1 MVTADGREVG
11 FVPGHHIFEVAVRGF
26 EPQFLMGVAEDV
38 SKPIIRPSGKVE
50 LEDGTDARLLA
61 SGRERTVTF
70 RLYYF
75 AKDRDRPKLE
85 NLAVRGAIGEAF
97 LDGITV
103 EDTYL
108 GIDEGVSFTVTDGV
122 LVASLELTLT
132 EPVSEADAEPME
144 EFNLDLEVT

>member
-1 MVTADGREVG
+1 M
-11 FVPGHHIFEVAVRGF
+11 ISLQAVNQAICTLYQQALDAAGTGAK
-26 EPQFLMGVAEDV
+26 LVAEDV

-50 LEDGTDARLLA
+50 VEDVSDARLLA

-85 NLAVRGAIGEAF
+85 NLVVRGAIGEAF

-103 EDTYL
+103 GDTYL
-108 GIDEGVSFTVTDGV
+108 GIDEGVSFTVADGV

-132 EPVSEADAEPME
+132 EPVPEAEADPME
-144 EFNLDLEVT
+144 ELNLDLEVT

>member
-1 MVTADGREVG
+1 MISLQAVNRVIFARYQTALDAAGTG
-11 FVPGHHIFEVAVRGF
+11 AK
-26 EPQFLMGVAEDV
+26 LVAEDV
-38 SKPIIRPSGKVE
+38 SKPIIRPRGKVE
-50 LEDGTDARLLA
+50 LEDGSDTRLLA

-85 NLAVRGAIGEAF
+85 NLAVRSAIGEAF

-132 EPVSEADAEPME
+132 EPVPKADAEPME
-144 EFNLDLEVT
+144 ELNLDLEVT

>member
-1 MVTADGREVG
+1 MISLKALNQTICTLYQQALDAAGTG
-11 FVPGHHIFEVAVRGF
+11 AK
-26 EPQFLMGVAEDV
+26 LVAEDV

-85 NLAVRGAIGEAF
+85 NLAVRDAVGAAF
-97 LDGITV
+97 LDGLTV
-103 EDTYL
+103 GDTYL

-122 LVASLELTLT
+122 LVCALDLTLT
-132 EPVSEADAEPME
+132 EPIPEAEADLME
-144 EFNLDLEVT
+144 ELNLDLEVT

>member
-1 MVTADGREVG
+1 MYQKALDAAGTGAK
-11 FVPGHHIFEVAVRGF
+11 
-26 EPQFLMGVAEDV
+26 LVAEDV

-50 LEDGTDARLLA
+50 LEDGSDTRLLA

-85 NLAVRGAIGEAF
+85 NLAVRGAIGDAF

-132 EPVSEADAEPME
+132 EPVPEADAEPME
-144 EFNLDLEVT
+144 ELNLNLEVT

>member
-1 MVTADGREVG
+1 M
-11 FVPGHHIFEVAVRGF
+11 ISLQAVNRAICALYQKALNAAGTGA
-26 EPQFLMGVAEDV
+26 ELVAEDV

-50 LEDGTDARLLA
+50 LEDGTDARLLD

-75 AKDRDRPKLE
+75 AANKDRPKME
-85 NLAVRGAIGEAF
+85 NLAVRQAVGEAF

-108 GIDEGVSFTVTDGV
+108 GIDEGISFTVTDGV
-122 LVASLELTLT
+122 LVATLDLTIT
-132 EPVSEADAEPME
+132 EPIPEADGEPME
-144 EFNLDLEVT
+144 TLEYREGT

>member
-1 MVTADGREVG
+1 MYQKALDAAGTGAK
-11 FVPGHHIFEVAVRGF
+11 
-26 EPQFLMGVAEDV
+26 LVAEDV

-50 LEDGTDARLLA
+50 LEDGSDTRLLA

-132 EPVSEADAEPME
+132 EPVPEADAEPME
-144 EFNLDLEVT
+144 ELNLDLEVT

>member
-1 MVTADGREVG
+1 M
-11 FVPGHHIFEVAVRGF
+11 
-26 EPQFLMGVAEDV
+26 

-85 NLAVRGAIGEAF
+85 NLAVRSAIGGERFWMGSRWRTPIWA
-97 LDGITV
+97 
-103 EDTYL
+103 
-108 GIDEGVSFTVTDGV
+108 
-122 LVASLELTLT
+122 LTRACPL
-132 EPVSEADAEPME
+132 P
-144 EFNLDLEVT
+144 

>member
-1 MVTADGREVG
+1 MISLQSLNQAVCDRYRQALDHAGTAA
-11 FVPGHHIFEVAVRGF
+11 P
-26 EPQFLMGVAEDV
+26 LLAEDV
-38 SKPIIRPSGKVE
+38 SGPIIRPSGKVE
-50 LEDGTDARLLA
+50 LEDGTDARLLD

-75 AKDRDRPKLE
+75 AANKDRPKME
-85 NLAVRGAIGEAF
+85 NLAVRQAVGEAF

-122 LVASLELTLT
+122 LVATLDLTIT
-132 EPVSEADAEPME
+132 EPIPEADGEPME
-144 EFNLDLEVT
+144 TLEYREGT

>member
-1 MVTADGREVG
+1 MISLQSVNQAICTLYQQALDAAGTG
-11 FVPGHHIFEVAVRGF
+11 AK
-26 EPQFLMGVAEDV
+26 LVAEDV

-50 LEDGTDARLLA
+50 LEDGSDARLLA
-61 SGRERTVTF
+61 SGRERTATF

-97 LDGITV
+97 LNGVTV

-108 GIDEGVSFTVTDGV
+108 GFDEGISFTVTDGV

-132 EPVSEADAEPME
+132 EPVPEADADPME
-144 EFNLDLEVT
+144 GLNLDLEVT

>member
-1 MVTADGREVG
+1 MTLE
-11 FVPGHHIFEVAVRGF
+11 AVNRAVCALYQQALDAAGTGAK
-26 EPQFLMGVAEDV
+26 LVAEDV

-50 LEDGTDARLLA
+50 LEDGTDARVLA

-70 RLYYF
+70 RLYYL

-85 NLAVRGAIGEAF
+85 NLAVRDAVGEAF

-103 EDTYL
+103 ENTYL

-132 EPVSEADAEPME
+132 EPVPEADAEPME
-144 EFNLDLEVT
+144 ELNLDLEVT

>member
-1 MVTADGREVG
+1 MISLQAVNRAICAGYQTALDAAGTG
-11 FVPGHHIFEVAVRGF
+11 AK
-26 EPQFLMGVAEDV
+26 LVAEDV
-38 SKPIIRPSGKVE
+38 SKPIIRPRGKVE
-50 LEDGTDARLLA
+50 LEDGSDTRLLA

-85 NLAVRGAIGEAF
+85 NLAVRSAIGEAF

-132 EPVSEADAEPME
+132 EPVPKADAEPME
-144 EFNLDLEVT
+144 ELNLDLEVT

>member
-1 MVTADGREVG
+1 MISLQAVNRAICARYQTALDAAGTG
-11 FVPGHHIFEVAVRGF
+11 AK
-26 EPQFLMGVAEDV
+26 LVAEDV
-38 SKPIIRPSGKVE
+38 SKPIIRPRGKVE
-50 LEDGTDARLLA
+50 LEDGSDTRLLA

-85 NLAVRGAIGEAF
+85 NLAVRSAIGEAF
-97 LDGITV
+97 LYGLTV
-103 EDTYL
+103 EVTYL

-132 EPVSEADAEPME
+132 EPVPKADAEPME
-144 EFNLDLEVT
+144 ELNLDLEVT

>member
-1 MVTADGREVG
+1 MISLLAINKALCALYQKALNAAGTGAE
-11 FVPGHHIFEVAVRGF
+11 
-26 EPQFLMGVAEDV
+26 LVAEDV

-85 NLAVRGAIGEAF
+85 NLAVRSAIGEAF

-122 LVASLELTLT
+122 LVGTLDLTID
-132 EPVSEADAEPME
+132 EEVPEAEGEPME
-144 EFNLDLEVT
+144 TLEYDTEVN

>member
-1 MVTADGREVG
+1 MISLQAVNRAICALYQKALTAAGTGAE
-11 FVPGHHIFEVAVRGF
+11 
-26 EPQFLMGVAEDV
+26 LVAEDV

-61 SGRERTVTF
+61 SGRERTATF

-85 NLAVRGAIGEAF
+85 NLAVRSAVGEAF

-103 EDTYL
+103 EDSYL

-122 LVASLELTLT
+122 LVCALDLTLT
-132 EPVSEADAEPME
+132 EPIPEAEADLME
-144 EFNLDLEVT
+144 ELNLDLEVT

>member
-1 MVTADGREVG
+1 M
-11 FVPGHHIFEVAVRGF
+11 ISLLSLNKAVCDRYRQALEDAGTDA
-26 EPQFLMGVAEDV
+26 PLLAEDV
-38 SKPIIRPSGKVE
+38 SGPIIRPSGKVE
-50 LEDGTDARLLA
+50 LEDGADARLLA

-75 AKDRDRPKLE
+75 ASDEDRPKLE
-85 NLAVRGAIGEAF
+85 NLAVRQAVGEAF

-122 LVASLELTLT
+122 LVGTLDLTLT
-132 EPVSEADAEPME
+132 EPIPEAGGELME
-144 EFNLDLEVT
+144 ILEYREGT